1 LRIECWSGADA
12 ITFPQTR
19 MPPMGPN
26 RHGSGRSTPRSLLR
40 VPFSAESNR
49 YRFRELRQFAQPRA
63 DVVAMMFVT
72 FKRAPRAEL
81 ADQAVCRG
89 GRETGPTADLDK
101 A

>member
-1 LRIECWSGADA
+1 
-12 ITFPQTR
+12 
-19 MPPMGPN
+19 MPS
-26 RHGSGRSTPRSLLR
+26 RSRKLACRQWGRTGTVQVGLPL